1 MGSDEPE
8 KAAQN
13 GRPSDEPRLAAA
25 GTRVQITLNG
35 VIAALEDG
43 TPRVLCIDARGG
55 RPGLPFGP
63 FDPAVHRTF
72 EIGLRSWVSE
82 QTRLSLGFV
91 EQLYTFGDRGRAGTG
106 RTLTTGTATDDHLVS
121 VGYLALTEKPEA
133 VEVEG
138 GRWRNWYRF
147 FPWEDW
153 RMGEPPVLSAEILPR
168 LHDWLLAIGDR
179 ARAERRQRRFRLA
192 FGLND
197 LGWEEERILDR
208 FELMY
213 EAGLVEEAPWHD
225 PNAPTFGQSMISDH
239 RRILATAIGRLRGKL
254 KYRPVIF
261 EMMPERFTLFD
272 LQRAVESIIGFQ
284 LHKQNF
290 RRSVEGAGLVVR
302 TGQQTSSTGG
312 RPAAL
317 FIANRDILRDR
328 AATGLMISRL
338 RRSPGGP
345 GTDVFTGNSD

>member
-1 MGSDEPE
+1 
-8 KAAQN
+8 
-13 GRPSDEPRLAAA
+13 
-25 GTRVQITLNG
+25 
-35 VIAALEDG
+35 
-43 TPRVLCIDARGG
+43 
-55 RPGLPFGP
+55 
-63 FDPAVHRTF
+63 
-72 EIGLRSWVSE
+72 
-82 QTRLSLGFV
+82 
-91 EQLYTFGDRGRAGTG
+91 
-106 RTLTTGTATDDHLVS
+106 
-121 VGYLALTEKPEA
+121 
-133 VEVEG
+133 
-138 GRWRNWYRF
+138 
-147 FPWEDW
+147 
-153 RMGEPPVLSAEILPR
+153 MGEPPVLSAEILPR
-168 LHDWLLAIGDR
+168 LHDWLLAIGDS